1 MSDCQYTWSHIHG
14 AKRSACCFTDTLLHF
29 WISYSVLFCAVF
41 NTVLNMFQCAIAPWF
56 YAGFHSA
63 LPFLHYTSDR
73 KSPFRHSCYCSIPF
87 IKTVSILATSALVA
101 PSPGA
106 NNFSE
111 SSAPGLPSIIPA
123 CCRAA
128 TASTA
133 YELISC

>member
-1 MSDCQYTWSHIHG
+1 MSIYLVPYPRRKAECLLLYRHSAALLDIIFCSLLCGLQYGFKYVSMRH
-14 AKRSACCFTDTLLHF
+14 R
-29 WISYSVLFCAVF
+29 
-41 NTVLNMFQCAIAPWF
+41 AIAPWF

>member
-1 MSDCQYTWSHIHG
+1 MPDCQYTWSHIHG
-14 AKRSACCFTDTLLHF
+14 AKRSACCFTVTPLHF

-41 NTVLNMFQCAIAPWF
+41 DTVSLRFNAPSRH
-56 YAGFHSA
+56 GFMRA
-63 LPFLHYTSDR
+63 LILPYPFLHYTSDQ

-106 NNFSE
+106 KNFSE